1 MQKQEKSKTV
11 RTVNRQIT
19 PAQSELL
26 DFCRHKEVPDLLKSF
41 TLVLENAVYNVI
53 NDNKEAMYQT
63 YLLCETLKKLKEEG
77 ESPLLA
83 RTA

>member
-1 MQKQEKSKTV
+1 MQKQDNKTI

-26 DFCRHKEVPDLLKSF
+26 DFCRHIEAPDLLKSF
-41 TLVLENAVYNVI
+41 KLVLESAVFNVI
-53 NDNKEAMYQT
+53 NDDKEAMYQT
-63 YLLCETLKKLKEEG
+63 YLLCETLKKLEKEG
-77 ESPLLA
+77 EAPQLA